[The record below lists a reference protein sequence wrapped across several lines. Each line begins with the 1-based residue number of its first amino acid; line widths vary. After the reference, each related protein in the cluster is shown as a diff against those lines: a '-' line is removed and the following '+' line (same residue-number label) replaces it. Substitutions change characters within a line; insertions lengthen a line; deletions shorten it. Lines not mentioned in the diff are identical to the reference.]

1 MVRLTLL
8 ARITDGLPLAEG
20 LEDDQNHDL
29 LQFKQQAKACSI
41 AIYHVIKTVVVMTCI
56 CVRLEEWAKIGI

>member
-20 LEDDQNHDL
+20 LDDDQNHDL
-29 LQFKQQAKACSI
+29 LHFKQQAKVRKG
-41 AIYHVIKTVVVMTCI
+41 IYVPA
-56 CVRLEEWAKIGI
+56 WAGL

>member
-29 LQFKQQAKACSI
+29 QQFKQQAKVSQNSAFRQSVSY
-41 AIYHVIKTVVVMTCI
+41 AQTQLLGVMDNYCH
-56 CVRLEEWAKIGI
+56 

>member
-29 LQFKQQAKACSI
+29 KQYKEQAKVDILSSTFTGHKK
-41 AIYHVIKTVVVMTCI
+41 YPYYP
-56 CVRLEEWAKIGI
+56 

>member
-20 LEDDQNHDL
+20 LDDDQNQDL
-29 LQFKQQAKACSI
+29 NQYKQQAKVMLHKILRIFDFASAMHSPYPVSI
-41 AIYHVIKTVVVMTCI
+41 QL
-56 CVRLEEWAKIGI
+56 R

>member
-20 LEDDQNHDL
+20 LDDDQNQDL
-29 LQFKQQAKACSI
+29 NQYKMQAKVMLQL
-41 AIYHVIKTVVVMTCI
+41 VIQVLTTQMLPCI
-56 CVRLEEWAKIGI
+56 

>member
-29 LQFKQQAKACSI
+29 LQFKQQAKACLLLSI
-41 AIYHVIKTVVVMTCI
+41 IDNGRIDILCQLDAVQPY
-56 CVRLEEWAKIGI
+56 

>member
-20 LEDDQNHDL
+20 LDDDQNNDL
-29 LQFKQQAKACSI
+29 DQFKMQAKVFGSSGLLFPPDCQ
-41 AIYHVIKTVVVMTCI
+41 AILLVEQPVWLH
-56 CVRLEEWAKIGI
+56 

>member
-20 LEDDQNHDL
+20 LEDDQNQDL
-29 LQFKQQAKACSI
+29 LQFKQQAKVKIHSQTLSWTQ
-41 AIYHVIKTVVVMTCI
+41 H
-56 CVRLEEWAKIGI
+56 AKIWLYYI